1 MNYMSIISFFCNE
14 DFNNAANVIESY
26 KPVLTEDEYNWLK
39 QVWGV

>member
-1 MNYMSIISFFCNE
+1 MKYYAIISFFCNA

-26 KPVLTEDEYNWLK
+26 KPVLKEDEYNWLK